1 MEIVQQVANIH
12 EVLVQKFKE
21 IGISYELPDFSND
34 EIICVGIYSNN
45 LNSEYAAGMLR
56 DSQIEPVIQRIKYN
70 LEWLLEVHYIGVKR
84 VDFQRAISCIQAQAI
99 AFTDL
104 KVEQVSENADFR
116 KRSERFWTSLGVF
129 FISLFGLFS
138 VYLAYKS
145 LQQGKLESILIFGCL
160 LIFNIFLCL
169 LLIWRKRKG
178 KSKKGTNLHHSQSGE
193 YNHKL
198 SFI

>member
-21 IGISYELPDFSND
+21 TGISYELPNFSNN

-56 DSQIEPVIQRIKYN
+56 DSQIEPVIQQINYN
-70 LEWLLEVHYIGVKR
+70 LEWLPKVHYIGVKR
-84 VDFQRAISCIQAQAI
+84 VDFQRAISCIKAQAI

-104 KVEQVSENADFR
+104 KVEQVSENADFH

-145 LQQGKLESILIFGCL
+145 LQQGNLESILIFGCL

-178 KSKKGTNLHHSQSGE
+178 EKEKKGVLF
-193 YNHKL
+193 L
-198 SFI
+198 AFW